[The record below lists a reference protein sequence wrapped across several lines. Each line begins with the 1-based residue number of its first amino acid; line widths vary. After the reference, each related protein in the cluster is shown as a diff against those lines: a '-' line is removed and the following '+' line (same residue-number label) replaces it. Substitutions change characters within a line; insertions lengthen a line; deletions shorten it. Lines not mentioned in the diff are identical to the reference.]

1 MKNLKQLL
9 MRKKKYEQMK
19 ENIRNTKNK
28 DELSENSRD
37 IKENSENV
45 QIFFFIF
52 YFILCI

>member
-1 MKNLKQLL
+1 
-9 MRKKKYEQMK
+9 MK

-45 QIFFFIF
+45 QIFLKKSF
-52 YFILCI
+52 FILCI